1 MTLVL
6 DIMKTF
12 SYKIDFEKIKWHF
25 KRSVA
30 RSGVFEILL
39 ALIPLALAGFY
50 FSSILPLQHKQ
61 SELAAM
67 LESPHVPA
75 RKVVSRDPEE
85 QLASFYGHFQPEKSF
100 FDTLDK
106 LHDIAE
112 KNGIDLPKGDYD
124 YGVDGRLAH
133 YDIVF
138 PVLGNYM
145 NIRKFVLQSL
155 SEIPSL
161 AVTSVGFQRK
171 EIGQTSLDSEIK
183 MTLYARSG

>member
-1 MTLVL
+1 MALVL

-12 SYKIDFEKIKWHF
+12 SYKIDFERIKWHL
-25 KRSVA
+25 KRGMA
-30 RSGVFEILL
+30 RSGVSEILV

-50 FSSILPLQHKQ
+50 FSSILPLQNKQ

-67 LESPHVPA
+67 LKSPHVPA
-75 RKVVSRDPEE
+75 RKAVSRDPEE
-85 QLASFYGHFQPEKSF
+85 QLASFYGHFQSEKRF

-112 KNGIDLPKGDYD
+112 KNGFDLPKGDYD
-124 YGVDGRLAH
+124 YGVDGKLAH

-138 PVLGNYM
+138 PVQGNYM

-161 AVTSVGFQRK
+161 AVTSVSFQRK
-171 EIGQTSLDSEIK
+171 QVGQTSLDSEIK
-183 MTLYARSG
+183 MTLYARRG